1 MRHVAPLFA
10 AIFLAACASSS
21 LYRQEIL
28 TTPTAKLERGK
39 PVLVATPKNGT
50 YDKKEYRASGQ
61 RTAATVRSAF
71 ARFSEKV
78 AVSSRCTD
86 LACLQLE
93 GVGNYSYFVIP
104 EILHWEDRN
113 TEWSGKPDRVDIKL
127 VVVDA
132 RSNVEVASM
141 VFSRKSQLATK
152 GDSYPQ
158 DLLPEPIK
166 LYVDSLY

>member
-1 MRHVAPLFA
+1 
-10 AIFLAACASSS
+10 
-21 LYRQEIL
+21 
-28 TTPTAKLERGK
+28 
-39 PVLVATPKNGT
+39 
-50 YDKKEYRASGQ
+50 
-61 RTAATVRSAF
+61 
-71 ARFSEKV
+71 
-78 AVSSRCTD
+78 
-86 LACLQLE
+86 
-93 GVGNYSYFVIP
+93 VGNYSYFVIP